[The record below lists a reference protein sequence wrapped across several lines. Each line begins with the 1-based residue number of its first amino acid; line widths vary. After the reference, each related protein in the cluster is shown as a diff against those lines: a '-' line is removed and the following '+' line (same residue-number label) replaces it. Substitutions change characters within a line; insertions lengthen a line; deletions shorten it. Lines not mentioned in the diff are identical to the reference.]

1 LVDATNVPNATR
13 ATNVPKSTLSWAG
26 RGVDVG
32 GVERVDVRDAV
43 LLLLML
49 MMILATNAEA
59 DPVEVAVAT
68 RVDMAP
74 ERVFAVV
81 ADFDAWERIFGDV
94 RVVRCERHGNGAR
107 IRQTT
112 QLAGRTVTY
121 TITATLHPE
130 AGRLDI
136 ALDPSEPND
145 LVVLRSTWQIDANP
159 SGGSRIVLRVVAESG
174 VPVPAFVE
182 RLAVAHSARRSID
195 ALTRALDRTSS
206 RATYAGW

>member
-1 LVDATNVPNATR
+1 M
-13 ATNVPKSTLSWAG
+13 
-26 RGVDVG
+26 
-32 GVERVDVRDAV
+32 ERVDVRDAV
-43 LLLLML
+43 LLLM

-112 QLAGRTVTY
+112 QLAGRSVTY
-121 TITATLHPE
+121 TIIATLHPE

-145 LVVLRSTWQIDANP
+145 LVLLRSTWQIDAHP
-159 SGGSRIVLRVVAESG
+159 SGGSRIALRVVAESD

-195 ALTRALDRTSS
+195 ALARVLDGASS